1 MGDSVLPILCVG
13 ALTLDTIFEMAELP
27 AGPGKFIPV
36 AAVEIAAGMA
46 SSAASAIARLG
57 GAVALWASVGDDATG
72 ARLIKEIAAEGVD
85 CGAVRTV
92 VGARSAFATILVDQ
106 AGERVIVPH
115 YDPALLGTPEL
126 MPDISRAIY
135 AAVMADVRWPTAAA
149 KVLVAARRA
158 GVPAILDADV
168 ARPEIHALLL
178 PLASHIVASE
188 PAAQQLT
195 GCADPAAA
203 VAALAARF
211 DSFVAVTAGA
221 SGVYWFDR
229 ASNRVLHCAAPKI
242 VARDTLAAGDVFHGA
257 FALGL
262 VEGRPMDWIMAFAST
277 AAAIKC
283 ESFGGRLGA
292 PKRGEVEARMVYEG
306 VQHTVV

>member
-1 MGDSVLPILCVG
+1 MGEAVRPILCVG

-27 AGPGKFIPV
+27 SGPGKFIPV

-46 SSAASAIARLG
+46 SSAATAIARLA
-57 GAVALWASVGDDATG
+57 GAVALWASVGEDATG
-72 ARLIKEIAAEGVD
+72 TRLIEEIASEGVD

-92 VGARSAFATILVDQ
+92 SGARSAFATILVDQ
-106 AGERVIVPH
+106 GGERIIVPH
-115 YDPALLGTPEL
+115 YDPALLAAPEV
-126 MPDISRAIY
+126 MPTISDRTHS
-135 AAVMADVRWPTAAA
+135 AVLVDVRWPLAAAQALTAA
-149 KVLVAARRA
+149 RQA
-158 GVPAILDADV
+158 GIPAVLDADV
-168 ARPEIHALLL
+168 ARAETHALLL

-188 PAAQQLT
+188 PAAEQLT

-203 VAALAARF
+203 VERLAAQF
-211 DSFVAVTAGA
+211 DSFVSVTAGPG
-221 SGVYWFDR
+221 GVYWFDR
-229 ASNRVLHCAAPKI
+229 DSKQVCHCPAPRI

-257 FALGL
+257 FVLGL
-262 VEGRPMDWIMAFAST
+262 VEGRPMDWIMRFASM

-306 VQHTVV
+306 VEI